1 MQQKKV
7 LLEIDPNL
15 KSDVR
20 QTLDGLAHFLLQS
33 KPDDPVNDQPT
44 YKLTRKYR
52 SRTWSSISK
61 TWRALVHH
69 RWLSKSV

>member
-33 KPDDPVNDQPT
+33 KPEDPV
-44 YKLTRKYR
+44 KLTITNMTHYR

-61 TWRALVHH
+61 T
-69 RWLSKSV
+69 